1 MSEIFGDSELS
12 EDSGRGSESGYVAQL
27 GRISGKL
34 LKENLIRNG
43 VDLAFDTDLLYLKVA
58 PIIRGSEADGEDGD
72 PNYDSTLPSALS
84 GTGIGINTDTPIF
97 DLDVASDVRSTV
109 VNVTSQANIDNVII
123 NADGYFS
130 TIVGELHIQP
140 TSADVIFHNRLTTSA
155 LSITGNVIGSL
166 NNQNIVLNPNAAG
179 TIELQTNT
187 FSTGDIDVTGNI
199 RADGDLASA
208 STIIVGDSP
217 LDVVTIAPD
226 FSQGIIPGL
235 DNEYDLGSS
244 LKRWSQVHVPDLTN
258 INNTRPDSAMV
269 STQLRIDGLNRTI
282 FATQSNEDLS
292 INPSTGISYIESLK
306 IEGNVITN
314 LVSTRTLD
322 QYAIANGITQSYLG
336 TPGYEFWNTITTG
349 EEYFLGG
356 GQTVITQRT
365 AALGDLRNDL
375 DNFAAINADDAN
387 LAISIGNRTSGTLN
401 EQIWYHT
408 VIKPYITGNPVLE
421 AEYSN
426 GEDEGNTPITIVSTG
441 TGYIRFN
448 NTNAMVIPSGT
459 SDERQYTEVGDTR
472 WNTELQYLECFDG
485 NVYLIATGPGEVV
498 STDLMTDLAITRA
511 LFLG

>member
-12 EDSGRGSESGYVAQL
+12 EDSGGSESGYVAQL

-43 VDLAFDTDLLYLKVA
+43 VDLAFNTDLLYLKVA

-97 DLDVASDVRSTV
+97 DLDIASDVRSTI

-140 TSADVIFHNRLTTSA
+140 TSADVIFHNKLTTSA
-155 LSITGNVIGSL
+155 LSITGNVISSDT
-166 NNQNIVLNPNAAG
+166 NQNIILDANSAG

-187 FSTGDIDVTGNI
+187 IAVGDIDVTGNI
-199 RADGDLASA
+199 RADGNLSSA
-208 STIIVGDSP
+208 GTIIVGDNP
-217 LDVVTIAPD
+217 LDVVTITPD

-235 DNEYDLGSS
+235 DNEYDLGSAD
-244 LKRWSQVHVPDLTN
+244 KRWSQVHVPDLTN
-258 INNTRPDSAMV
+258 VNNTHPDSAIV

-282 FATQSNEDLS
+282 FATQSNEDLV
-292 INPSTGISYIESLK
+292 INPSTGINYIESLK

-314 LVSTRTLD
+314 LVNIRDVD
-322 QYAIANGITQSYLG
+322 QYAVANGITQSYLG
-336 TPGYEFWNTITTG
+336 TPGYEFWNTVATG
-349 EEYFLGG
+349 DEYFLGG

-375 DNFAAINADDAN
+375 DNFGIINADDAN
-387 LAISIGNRTSGTLN
+387 LAISIGNRTAGTLN
-401 EQIWYHT
+401 EQLWYHK
-408 VIKPYITGNPVLE
+408 VIKPYITANPVLE

-426 GEDEGNTPITIVSTG
+426 SEDETNAPITLVSTG
-441 TGYIRFN
+441 TGYVKFN
-448 NTNAMVIPSGT
+448 NTNAMVVPAGT
-459 SDERQYTEVGDTR
+459 NDERQYTEVGDTR
-472 WNTELQYLECFDG
+472 WNTELQYLECYDG